1 MDLILTLTKTADG
14 KTNIQILDEGMPSP
28 LSEDFEQG
36 MKWINDPKKWDEVYT
51 LKSFDYMSIVSKGGV
66 PVFNKEAGKYVSK
79 EEEEKLKQEAE
90 AEKVAE
96 AEKPKKDFS
105 EITEKQ
111 EKVEIV
117 NGNDYETDDT
127 LPF

>member
-1 MDLILTLTKTADG
+1 
-14 KTNIQILDEGMPSP
+14 
-28 LSEDFEQG
+28 
-36 MKWINDPKKWDEVYT
+36 
-51 LKSFDYMSIVSKGGV
+51 MSIVSKGGV

-117 NGNDYETDDT
+117 NGNDCETDDT